1 MGGTTRAERGG
12 SSRPRDG
19 AGRQRPGRREG
30 GESPL
35 ECNETN
41 QNRWALSFF
50 FSTFSSVAASE
61 DKIEATTMAVSL
73 HESARVVRGESRG
86 WVGVSIGRGAGR
98 AHRRAGAIAPRPS
111 SLASSRRPSPIRAPL
126 VDLEDGRIRGAR
138 RDSACF
144 CAGDGNAE
152 AMKKAPDFVP
162 AGEWTV
168 LPNRGVTAPKGFKAS
183 GISAGLRASSK
194 RPDLALVFCPDGATA
209 AGVFTQNLM
218 CAAPVTF
225 CKKVLEEGENANVT
239 AVLINAGQANAAT
252 GSQGWQDALD
262 SADALSEALDG
273 VTPSSTLLQST
284 GVIGQRIKMEPMIAH
299 IPDLVGALGEDDSA
313 ALRVSDPP
321 HTTFPSEILPSP
333 RVTAH
338 EGNPPR

>member
-1 MGGTTRAERGG
+1 MGT
-12 SSRPRDG
+12 
-19 AGRQRPGRREG
+19 
-30 GESPL
+30 L
-35 ECNETN
+35 
-41 QNRWALSFF
+41 FF
-50 FSTFSSVAASE
+50 FLTFSSVAASE